1 MTMPTV
7 FISHRHADKDIA
19 QTVAEFIDRHSGGRA
34 KVFCSSSKDFEG
46 VVAGQTIE
54 GTLKQALAASD
65 LVLLIFTVATE
76 DWSYCMYECGLAT
89 DPTDQKETR
98 VVVLQCGA
106 IPPKPYVDHLSVELH
121 DLESITRF
129 VRTFLT
135 GTEYFPKR
143 GEPLTGFQAQ
153 GPQVTEFA
161 AELHQ
166 NLAANLA
173 RLDVEEAKERPAS
186 TYLCIEL
193 DRDALDEL
201 QSEQGQSDED
211 AVRIVRDRARVVG
224 KSYAHALFGFLFD
237 ATTTLGRVV
246 DEWTAD
252 HPGAGSP
259 ALPAWF
265 GSLVKQVRAVAAG
278 KIQEKVDWAPYRA
291 EPGEAII
298 PFVAGSRTVPSTGGL
313 QLHVYFMPMSPRPV
327 PVVERMI
334 PLDVMFHRNLAETP
348 GDTIKLLD
356 LRAEMEANARSR
368 VPMLG
373 EEGRARFIVHRSMID
388 AFLVRSLATANS
400 EAMTTARDLTV
411 HDLLVDPTNETVRT
425 FAVVD
430 PSADMDQALAVMRD
444 VPGCQDVFVTTDG
457 TEQSAVVGWLTN
469 TLFL

>member
-1 MTMPTV
+1 MPTV

-46 VVAGQTIE
+46 VVAGQSIE

-400 EAMTTARDLTV
+400 EAVATARDLTV
-411 HDLLVDPTNETVRT
+411 HDLLVDPANETVRT

-430 PSADMDQALAVMRD
+430 PSADMDQALAAMRD

>member
-1 MTMPTV
+1 MPTV

-46 VVAGQTIE
+46 VVAGQSIE

-400 EAMTTARDLTV
+400 EAMATARDLTV
-411 HDLLVDPTNETVRT
+411 HDLLVDPANETVRT

-430 PSADMDQALAVMRD
+430 PSADMDQALAAMRD

>member
-1 MTMPTV
+1 MPTV